1 MRWHVAVNGDI
12 FELRVVYHARRS
24 WPGQVE
30 THCECRYRNYVCI
43 LWQLG
48 KLSRRL
54 NFLFSTTHQ
63 SHCGSYICLDHLLLV
78 CAAVAEGKGR
88 WLRLPFRT
96 VKPHSLRQ
104 GGTVPLKKQ
113 IGRDHA
119 TAPDASHVAR
129 VATRALCLPR
139 IVLPKRASSSSS
151 RGKFATRREP
161 LVCIWRSPVTQAH
174 LRRSRLQVSY
184 PRQIS

>member
-1 MRWHVAVNGDI
+1 MQQCDGVSLSMGISSSYVSFIMHDD
-12 FELRVVYHARRS
+12 
-24 WPGQVE
+24 PGQAWWNRALRISISE
-30 THCECRYRNYVCI
+30 LCI

-174 LRRSRLQVSY
+174 LRRG
-184 PRQIS
+184 

>member
-30 THCECRYRNYVCI
+30 THCEYRYWNYALCI

-54 NFLFSTTHQ
+54 NFFFSTAHQ
-63 SHCGSYICLDHLLLV
+63 SHCGSHVCLDHLLLV

-96 VKPHSLRQ
+96 VKPHSTVLARQ
-104 GGTVPLKKQ
+104 GGTRTVPLTVKSRSAA
-113 IGRDHA
+113 ITPPR
-119 TAPDASHVAR
+119 P
-129 VATRALCLPR
+129 TRRTSRESLREPFVCPELSSQN
-139 IVLPKRASSSSS
+139 VQVQVVASS
-151 RGKFATRREP
+151 RREP
-161 LVCIWRSPVTQAH
+161 LVCIWRSPVTQEH
-174 LRRSRLQVSY
+174 LRLSRLSY
-184 PRQIS
+184 PR